1 MVRICGNV
9 ENIYEKIHVS
19 MHAFKG
25 VRGER
30 SEEGIYFLP
39 IEKALDLIYG

>member
-19 MHAFKG
+19 MHAFKS

-30 SEEGIYFLP
+30 SEEGNIFLT
-39 IEKALDLIYG
+39 Y